1 MQLTFRRSDSGTT
14 GFPRFMMM
22 LLATVAFALP
32 CVAALAQAD
41 DAKPCEV
48 KPAEKYQTIY
58 LSNVTQQNDLTD
70 ILNDLRNMIPHAKL
84 VADPP
89 QKAISIHGTADD
101 IQLAEKIVADLD
113 RSRKTYRLV
122 FTIAEADNGKRSG
135 GQSFSLVATSG
146 EKAVFKQGSKVPI
159 VTGSFD
165 SGSSAA
171 NTQVQYLDVGL
182 SVEVTVDSFADGLRL
197 NSKFEQSA
205 MSEEKSGVGPQDPV
219 VRQSVLNDTLTLVLG
234 KPVVLGSIDIPGG
247 TRRQEIEVVAE
258 LVK

>member
-14 GFPRFMMM
+14 GFLRSMMP
-22 LLATVAFALP
+22 LLAAVALALP
-32 CVAALAQAD
+32 CAAGLAQAD

-58 LSNVTQQNDLTD
+58 LSNLTQQNDFTD
-70 ILNDLRNMIPHAKL
+70 ILNDLRNMIPHTKL
-84 VADPP
+84 IGAPS
-89 QKAISIHGTADD
+89 QRAISIHGTADD

-113 RSRKTYRLV
+113 RARKTYRLA
-122 FTIAEADNGKRSG
+122 FTVTETDSGKRSG

-146 EKAVFKQGSKVPI
+146 DKTVFKQGTKVPI

-171 NTQVQYLDVGL
+171 NTQVQYLDVGV
-182 SVEVTVDSFADGLRL
+182 SIEVTVDSFADGLRL

-219 VRQSVLNDTLTLVLG
+219 VRQNVLNDTSTLVLG
-234 KPVVLGSIDIPGG
+234 KPLVLGSIDIPGS